1 MLNKRRPGM
10 ILSDK
15 GVKREVSIIE
25 IKNSHL
31 EANARIRELEKRTLN
46 AYKAEKRL
54 MEMIDE
60 LGRISRELATSSD
73 YLYDAAGLAYKAA
86 FCEEKEEA

>member
-1 MLNKRRPGM
+1 M

-15 GVKREVSIIE
+15 RIKREISITE

-31 EANARIRELEKRTLN
+31 EANARIKELEKRTLN
-46 AYKAEKRL
+46 AYKAERRL

-60 LGRISRELATSSD
+60 LGRISRELAASSD